1 MPRNSHSVYDYREVQ
16 PKEAYKQGRQ
26 AAKCAP
32 HGEGPLPSL
41 DLIGQTLRK
50 IALHLHAGRW
60 MIAVRVIDAARESV
74 AEQRAEAS
82 NERTRRAEI
91 QQLMEWIDAL
101 LDSSEPQESTDSS
114 QPTPKQA

>member
-41 DLIGQTLRK
+41 SLIGQTLRK

-60 MIAVRVIDAARESV
+60 TIAVRVLDTARESV
-74 AEQRAEAS
+74 AEQRAEAAS
-82 NERTRRAEI
+82 ERERRAEI
-91 QQLMEWIDAL
+91 RQLMAVVDSL
-101 LDSSEPQESTDSS
+101 LGESAPQEPAASARSAA
-114 QPTPKQA
+114 K

>member
-1 MPRNSHSVYDYREVQ
+1 MPRYSRSVYENHEIRPRDSYQQRTGH
-16 PKEAYKQGRQ
+16 AS
-26 AAKCAP
+26 CAP

-41 DLIGQTLRK
+41 SLIGQTLRK

-82 NERTRRAEI
+82 NERERRAEI

-114 QPTPKQA
+114 QPTPK

>member
-41 DLIGQTLRK
+41 SLIGQTLRK

-60 MIAVRVIDAARESV
+60 TIAVRVLDTARESV
-74 AEQRAEAS
+74 IEERVEAS

-91 QQLMEWIDAL
+91 QQLMEWIDDL
-101 LDSSEPQESTDSS
+101 LASSKQQESTDSS
-114 QPTPKQA
+114 QPTPK

>member
-1 MPRNSHSVYDYREVQ
+1 MPRYSRSVYENHEIRPRDSYQQRTGH
-16 PKEAYKQGRQ
+16 AS
-26 AAKCAP
+26 CAP

-41 DLIGQTLRK
+41 SLIGQTLRK

-91 QQLMEWIDAL
+91 QQLMEWIDDL
-101 LDSSEPQESTDSS
+101 LASSKQQESTDSS
-114 QPTPKQA
+114 QPTPK